1 MREDLDF
8 LFRKAKRSKDWMF
21 IDEVAILL
29 AMSKRSDDADVLY
42 KRSEKIFKNL
52 YNMWVIGD
60 SKLDFLIK
68 G

>member
-8 LFRKAKRSKDWMF
+8 LFQKAKRSKDWMF

-42 KRSEKIFKNL
+42 RRSEKIFKNL